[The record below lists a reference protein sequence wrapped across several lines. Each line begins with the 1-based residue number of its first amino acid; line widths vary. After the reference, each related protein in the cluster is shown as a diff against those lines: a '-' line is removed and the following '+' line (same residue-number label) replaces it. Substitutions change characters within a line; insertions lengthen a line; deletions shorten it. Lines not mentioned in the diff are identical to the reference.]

1 MTSNHNYFESL
12 CALAISDELTGL
24 ELAELHQ
31 HSLQCISC
39 RNHIHEMAKI
49 DLCLLL
55 SPAFARRYER
65 LPKGMRERFITRAI
79 KEGVPLNSPSTA
91 GLGNLGLASA
101 LFIILLATAAAIRT
115 GPFSRPV
122 VDARHF
128 DSAQVANPVHAAN
141 LTPPS
146 SPMSL
151 LPGRR
156 DRSRGASLT
165 NALAQWRPDPSL
177 ASQAGK
183 AGALPDRPGT
193 FQNRYVPAPFSSPHY
208 TLATMSSDVGRL
220 SSWPYMPSTFRLAAS
235 PVPVDTEH
243 ASANP
248 LIISSEFTFAAL
260 GTESFHPALH
270 YDPYRSHR
278 VFALGDTPLM
288 FHFVENVTQ

>member
-12 CALAISDELTGL
+12 CALAISHELTGL

-39 RNHIHEMAKI
+39 RNRIHEMAKI
-49 DLCLLL
+49 DVCLLL
-55 SPAFARRYER
+55 SPAFTRRNER

-101 LFIILLATAAAIRT
+101 LFIILLATAASIRT

-128 DSAQVANPVHAAN
+128 DGAQVANPVHATS
-141 LTPPS
+141 LTPTAP
-146 SPMSL
+146 PMGL

-156 DRSRGASLT
+156 DRSRGASST
-165 NALAQWRPDPSL
+165 NVLVQWRLYPSP
-177 ASQAGK
+177 ASRARK

-193 FQNRYVPAPFSSPHY
+193 FQNRYVPAPFSSPRY

-220 SSWPYMPSTFRLAAS
+220 SSWPYMPSTFRLATS
-235 PVPVDTEH
+235 PIPVDTEH
-243 ASANP
+243 ASASP

-260 GTESFHPALH
+260 GTDSFHPALH
-270 YDPYRSHR
+270 NDPHRSHR
-278 VFALGDTPLM
+278 IFALGETPLK